1 MGQMVGIVLV
11 SHSRKIVEGIKELAE
26 QMTKN
31 VPVALAGGTDD
42 DRLGTDITKISDAI
56 QSVYSEDGVLVFFDM
71 GSAYMN
77 AQMALDFLDEGSDK
91 VEIVDAAFVEGAI
104 TAIVDSGLNKSM
116 DEIKEDIATMK
127 LGKMP

>member
-1 MGQMVGIVLV
+1 MVGIVLV
-11 SHSRKIVEGIKELAE
+11 SHSRKIVEGIRELAA
-26 QMTKN
+26 QMAKDA
-31 VPVALAGGTDD
+31 PVALAGGTED
-42 DRLGTDITKISDAI
+42 DRLGTDMNKISNAVHD
-56 QSVYSEDGVLVFFDM
+56 VYSEDGVLVFFDM

-77 AQMALDFLDEGSDK
+77 AQMALDFLEEDGSK

-116 DEIKEDIATMK
+116 DEIKADIASMK

>member
-1 MGQMVGIVLV
+1 MVGIVLV
-11 SHSRKIVEGIKELAE
+11 SHSRKIVEGIKELAS
-26 QMTKN
+26 QMAKDA
-31 VPVALAGGTDD
+31 PVALAGGTED
-42 DRLGTDITKISDAI
+42 DRLGTDMNKISNAI
-56 QSVYSEDGVLVFFDM
+56 HDVYSEDGVLVFFDM

-77 AQMALDFLDEGSDK
+77 AQMALDFLEDDSSK

-116 DEIKEDIATMK
+116 DEIKADIATMK

>member
-1 MGQMVGIVLV
+1 MVGIVLI
-11 SHSRKIVEGIKELAE
+11 SHSKKIVEGIQELAA
-26 QMTKN
+26 QMAHG

-42 DRLGTDITKISDAI
+42 NRLGTDVNKITQAI

-77 AQMALDFLDEGSDK
+77 AQMALEFLEEDSSK

-104 TAIVDSGLNKSM
+104 TAIVDSGLKKSM
-116 DEIKEDIATMK
+116 DEIKTDIASMK

>member
-1 MGQMVGIVLV
+1 MVGIVLV
-11 SHSRKIVEGIKELAE
+11 SHSQKIVEGIKELAS
-26 QMTKN
+26 QMSNN

-42 DRLGTDITKISDAI
+42 GRLGTDMTKISDAI
-56 QSVYSEDGVLVFFDM
+56 REVYSEDGVLVFFDM

-77 AQMALDFLDEGSDK
+77 AQMALDFLEEGTDK

-116 DEIKEDIATMK
+116 AEIKEDIASMK